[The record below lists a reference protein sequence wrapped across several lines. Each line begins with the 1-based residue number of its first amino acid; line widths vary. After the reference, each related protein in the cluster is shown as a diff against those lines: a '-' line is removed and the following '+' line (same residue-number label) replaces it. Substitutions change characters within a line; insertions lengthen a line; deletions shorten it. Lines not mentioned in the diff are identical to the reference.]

1 MTFNESIITIL
12 IAFIA
17 GIVALYQVKSNV
29 ISSARIKWI
38 EDLRLALCEYYD
50 SALRSTLY
58 LEDGEGFK
66 KLGFSD
72 ETTFTRLE
80 EHHSRYHLNS
90 NKIRMLLNPNEKQ
103 HADLIEI
110 MDIIDQF
117 YLQENVQ
124 QISQEKVEE
133 KLKDIVE
140 ISRNIMKTEW
150 DKSKKILP
158 I

>member
-1 MTFNESIITIL
+1 
-12 IAFIA
+12 
-17 GIVALYQVKSNV
+17 
-29 ISSARIKWI
+29 
-38 EDLRLALCEYYD
+38 
-50 SALRSTLY
+50 
-58 LEDGEGFK
+58 
-66 KLGFSD
+66 
-72 ETTFTRLE
+72 
-80 EHHSRYHLNS
+80 
-90 NKIRMLLNPNEKQ
+90 MLLNPNEKQ